1 MSAGFEVLNLFAM
14 TVLAL
19 TALYVRHRV
28 LHPVSRLA
36 GALHELSAGN
46 LDVEVPDVKGNE
58 DIQQMRAAAL
68 HFRDVARHSRALSAE
83 RDALRGEADAMRVRT
98 VREIGSMIDQVGH
111 EAEAVTSDD
120 PVGLTGDIIQV
131 IRGRVAGLERRQSRR
146 LSAVMP
152 ARLEFRN
159 VALHGVVLNISSGGA
174 RFRQDSGQ
182 DIAVGSAV
190 RLIVSGMPSVAA
202 NVVGKASGLA
212 SLSFT
217 FENEGD
223 REAFEDLITA
233 MNSVTRAA

>member
-1 MSAGFEVLNLFAM
+1 
-14 TVLAL
+14 
-19 TALYVRHRV
+19 
-28 LHPVSRLA
+28 
-36 GALHELSAGN
+36 
-46 LDVEVPDVKGNE
+46 
-58 DIQQMRAAAL
+58 
-68 HFRDVARHSRALSAE
+68 
-83 RDALRGEADAMRVRT
+83 
-98 VREIGSMIDQVGH
+98 
-111 EAEAVTSDD
+111 
-120 PVGLTGDIIQV
+120 
-131 IRGRVAGLERRQSRR
+131 
-146 LSAVMP
+146 MP